1 MTARRYT
8 ATTLELC
15 AALGIGRKTLRQL
28 IAEGYLQPGKHY
40 RQHGVGRS
48 RPRLMWDIEAAD
60 QAISYRTMKLRV
72 GQP

>member
-8 ATTLELC
+8 ATTPEVC
-15 AALGIGRKTLRQL
+15 AALGIDRRTLNRI

-40 RQHGVGRS
+40 RQHGVGQR
-48 RPRLMWDIEAAD
+48 RPRLLWDVEAVD
-60 QAISYRTMKLRV
+60 QALDQRTRKLKV

>member
-8 ATTLELC
+8 ATTPEVC
-15 AALGIGRKTLRQL
+15 AALGIDRRTLNRI

-40 RQHGVGRS
+40 RQHGVGQR
-48 RPRLMWDIEAAD
+48 RPRLRWNLEAVD
-60 QAISYRTMKLRV
+60 EAISQRTRRLKV